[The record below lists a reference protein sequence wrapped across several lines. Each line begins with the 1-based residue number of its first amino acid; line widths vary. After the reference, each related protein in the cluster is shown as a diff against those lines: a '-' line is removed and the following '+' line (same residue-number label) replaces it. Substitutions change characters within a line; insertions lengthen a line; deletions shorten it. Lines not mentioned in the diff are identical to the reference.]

1 MSQSVLGDV
10 PATNSDQRLWLLARP
25 WSRRSARRG
34 VPGRQSRSP
43 MTAPSRVFRLRALS
57 RATTGL
63 RPGLLHRVAAALH
76 ARRVGTVVSF
86 LALRILVRPATGR
99 AAQTAD
105 GRADRGAP
113 ARAAAGRRADRRPRR
128 GAADC
133 ADHRADRRAL
143 AGLGRGIEAGLLL
156 RPRLALAAVTCL

>member
-1 MSQSVLGDV
+1 
-10 PATNSDQRLWLLARP
+10 
-25 WSRRSARRG
+25 
-34 VPGRQSRSP
+34 

-113 ARAAAGRRADRRPRR
+113 ARAAAGRRADRRPR
-128 GAADC
+128 
-133 ADHRADRRAL
+133 

-156 RPRLALAAVTCL
+156 RPRLALDAVTRL

>member
-1 MSQSVLGDV
+1 
-10 PATNSDQRLWLLARP
+10 
-25 WSRRSARRG
+25 
-34 VPGRQSRSP
+34 

-113 ARAAAGRRADRRPRR
+113 ARAAADRRPRR

-156 RPRLALAAVTCL
+156 RPRLALDAVTRL

>member
-1 MSQSVLGDV
+1 
-10 PATNSDQRLWLLARP
+10 
-25 WSRRSARRG
+25 
-34 VPGRQSRSP
+34 

-86 LALRILVRPATGR
+86 LALRILVRT
-99 AAQTAD
+99 AA

-156 RPRLALAAVTCL
+156 RPRLALDAVTR

>member
-1 MSQSVLGDV
+1 
-10 PATNSDQRLWLLARP
+10 
-25 WSRRSARRG
+25 
-34 VPGRQSRSP
+34 

-105 GRADRGAP
+105 DR
-113 ARAAAGRRADRRPRR
+113 
-128 GAADC
+128 